1 MSKRVLFNGAVLVRP
16 GAATKID
23 ASQFQNIILAGLGIV
38 GLIGTADGGQPRTV
52 QVFNSADAVKQFYQ
66 SGDIV
71 EAAAMV
77 ADPSNDP
84 RIPNGAAAIVCYKV
98 NNSTQAARTV
108 APFVFTSRKYG
119 LLANNIQVGITV
131 PSGSQR
137 VVTVTDIDAFGTTV
151 TETSPTLGTTARFAI
166 QYTGAGSAAT
176 LTTTATQLTTNIT
189 GGGANEAL
197 TLNFA
202 DFPNLAVM
210 LQFIA
215 AYAPNGVQ
223 VYSVTSIVSNAASFN
238 PANVD
243 LQSAVAIK
251 ASPVNIMAV
260 NWEIG
265 DWINNQSQIIS
276 AAVTLAQAIT
286 AAVTTSGLTGGT
298 KGSSANTDW
307 VTGFTALR
315 GTRINQL
322 VPLVS
327 ADGTAPDTFTFA
339 SVAAA
344 AVAHGK
350 FVSSTLGKN
359 ECQIWMGQS
368 ATLTNLVLTANTQ
381 NSEHLCLFGQKA
393 KRLKTADGTLP
404 FFAEWSA
411 AAVAAGMRAGAN
423 LGEPLTWKYPSV
435 LGVSSDSSWSESN
448 NDDVTNLTLNGVNVI
463 NNLASKGFRFDKMQ
477 TTYTKQDNDAYVE
490 ETIVQI
496 WKLVSFNLRTTLEDT
511 YVGRGGTVALG
522 STVPATVAKVM
533 QPLKDAGAIT
543 DSIVNGKVINAWR
556 NVNWTINGDVMTVN
570 VTVSPTPG
578 INFILTTIVL
588 VPAQISGVAA

>member
-52 QVFNSADAVKQFYQ
+52 QAFNSPDGVRQFYQ
-66 SGDIV
+66 SGDLV

-84 RIPNGAAAIVCYKV
+84 RVPNGASAIVCYKV
-98 NNSTQAARTV
+98 NNSTQATRTI

-119 LLANNIQVGITV
+119 ILTNNVQVGVSV
-131 PSGSQR
+131 PSGTQR
-137 VVTVTDIDAFGTTV
+137 VVTVTDIDAFGTV
-151 TETSPTLGTTARFAI
+151 ITETSPTLGTTARFAI
-166 QYTGAGSAAT
+166 QYTGAAASST
-176 LTTTATQLTTNIT
+176 LTTTATTIATTNA
-189 GGGANEAL
+189 GGVDQFS
-197 TLNFA
+197 LNFA

-215 AYAPNGVQ
+215 SISNAGTP
-223 VYSVTSIVSNAASFN
+223 VYSVTSIVSNASSFN
-238 PANVD
+238 PANLD
-243 LQSAVAIK
+243 LQSAVNIK
-251 ASPVNIMAV
+251 ASPTSIFAV

-265 DWINNQSQIIS
+265 DWINNQSQIIT
-276 AAVTLAQAIT
+276 AVVTLAQVIT
-286 AAVTTSGLTGGT
+286 AAVTTAGLAGGT
-298 KGSSANTDW
+298 RGSSANSDW

-322 VPLVS
+322 VPLAS
-327 ADGTAPDTFTFA
+327 ADGVAPDTYTFA
-339 SVAAA
+339 SIAAA
-344 AVAHGK
+344 ATAHGR

-368 ATLTNLVLTANTQ
+368 ATITNLILTANTQ

-393 KRLKTADGTLP
+393 KRLKTADGSLP
-404 FFAEWSA
+404 FFAEWSS

-423 LGEPLTWKYPSV
+423 IGEPMTWKYPSV
-435 LGVSSDSSWSESN
+435 LGVSSDASWSESN

-477 TTYTKQDNDAYVE
+477 TTYTKQDNDAYTE

-496 WKLVSFNLRTTLEDT
+496 WKLVAFNLRTALEDT

-556 NVNWTINGDVMTVN
+556 NINWTISGDTMTVS

-588 VPAQISGVAA
+588 VPAQISGIAA